1 MASSTTSPASP
12 QPDPGHGV
20 SRAPGS
26 ADRPEQATKAPA
38 RDSRLDNAKFI
49 LIALVVFGHAIEPLR
64 DYAPT
69 QVLYY
74 WIYLFHMPAF
84 IMISGYLS
92 RNFDASP
99 NRVEKAVLTLAVPY
113 LIFWAIHQSI
123 YTVDEGL
130 PDSLSVLTPTWS
142 LWFLVA
148 LFLWRLSVPVW
159 KRLRWPV
166 TIAVVISVFAAT
178 ADLGTTLSL
187 GRVLSFLPFFVL
199 GLALRKEH
207 FALLDRVWARVVA
220 VAVFAVTFAFALFIA
235 NEEVSREWLFWRES
249 LTDRDIEPLMPSM
262 AIRLIFMGIALAMS
276 FAMLA
281 LTPKKRTWFTK
292 LGAYTLFVYLGHSVA
307 LIILKTS
314 PYYDFFEGTGP
325 LGLAL
330 TTALAVAL
338 TLLLCAP
345 WVRKAMKW
353 AVEPQPTWFLR
364 GNDQQHPT
372 PAAALS
378 GSNPSDESNTS
389 EGPKASEGSSAP
401 GSASGGD
408 QGTGPAPDGGKGSE
422 PRPGSS

>member
-49 LIALVVFGHAIEPLR
+49 LIALVVFGHAVEPLR

-113 LIFWAIHQSI
+113 LIFWAVHQSI
-123 YTVDEGL
+123 YAVDEGL

-207 FALLDRVWARVVA
+207 FALLDRVWARVGA

-249 LTDRDIEPLMPSM
+249 LTDRDIEPLLPSM

-276 FAMLA
+276 FAMLT

-307 LIILKTS
+307 LIILKAS

-325 LGLAL
+325 IGLAL
-330 TTALAVAL
+330 TTTLAVAL

-364 GNDQQHPT
+364 GNDHQHPT

-389 EGPKASEGSSAP
+389 EGSSAP
-401 GSASGGD
+401 GAASGGE
-408 QGTGPAPDGGKGSE
+408 QGAGPASGDGKGSE